1 MGTKLDLKLIDE
13 TYGTAADLYE
23 DVLRVPT
30 TATQDEIQLA
40 YFDRRSELFTL
51 LAKIDAAARDPRNDN
66 AASLASVDQKRYVA
80 EKKMDSVVFAVR
92 ILADPAL
99 RQAYNAIRPDRTG
112 IATQSDRYTLQN
124 TSAANGNASINRS
137 FSHASESSSSKISS
151 RSSRSKRS
159 TDENTPRVVTPTEGP
174 IEITHSAS
182 TSDSR
187 NWIQSAFSSSLFG
200 SISHSKTEDDDEK
213 DDGDRHSP
221 RKSKRRLK
229 KEQSASSENQN
240 READPVQDV
249 HPENS
254 GEKENKPIWGRKKR
268 KKKKRNKDENGR
280 ILLNNSMDTSAT
292 TDTSMTDHEEANL
305 RNKNK
310 LRSIE
315 NSRPSLSMM
324 SSTSNGV
331 NYLESPHEA
340 VSRGS
345 RAFSEDDN
353 TQRDDDTRTFL
364 GDDGET
370 FATGS
375 LLSSQDLD
383 ERAQCAD
390 SAFCGCL
397 SGSRVFKKIANE
409 VSGACEDTMVSVDQ
423 VFNAFT
429 LTDKDIKAVKKKI
442 DKAQR
447 QLAN

>member
-1 MGTKLDLKLIDE
+1 MKGSSKSTSSQKATGTKLDLNLIDE
-13 TYGTAADLYE
+13 TYGTSADLYQ

-30 TATQDEIQLA
+30 TATHDEIQLA

-99 RQAYNAIRPDRTG
+99 RQAYNSIRPERTG
-112 IATQSDRYTLQN
+112 I
-124 TSAANGNASINRS
+124 TSQLDKYSVPANGNST
-137 FSHASESSSSKISS
+137 SE
-151 RSSRSKRS
+151 
-159 TDENTPRVVTPTEGP
+159 NAPRVVTPTEAP
-174 IEITHSAS
+174 IERTASES

-187 NWIQSAFSSSLFG
+187 KWIQSAFSSSLFG
-200 SISHSKTEDDDEK
+200 SISNSKTEDDAEKNDE
-213 DDGDRHSP
+213 GDSSSL

-229 KEQSASSENQN
+229 KEQSASSVNQN
-240 READPVQDV
+240 REANPVQEV
-249 HPENS
+249 SPEIS
-254 GEKENKPIWGRKKR
+254 VEKEKKSIWGRKKR
-268 KKKKRNKDENGR
+268 KKKKQNKEENGR
-280 ILLNNSMDTSAT
+280 ISLNSSMDTNA

-310 LRSIE
+310 FNTIE
-315 NSRPSLSMM
+315 NSRPSLSMK
-324 SSTSNGV
+324 SSTSNTV
-331 NYLESPHEA
+331 SYLESPHEA

-345 RAFSEDDN
+345 RAFSDDDN
-353 TQRDDDTRTFL
+353 TTRRDDDTRTFI

-370 FATGS
+370 FASGS
-375 LLSSQDLD
+375 LLSSQDLED
-383 ERAQCAD
+383 RSPCAD

-397 SGSRVFKKIANE
+397 SGSRAFKKIANE

-447 QLAN
+447 QLES